1 MGAKNVMSDIPRL
14 VDKTRFFPFSLVF
27 LLHNT
32 DFKNQFF
39 NFLFVWLDP
48 GSATVPDTTLKTQ
61 STRNLMNFI
70 SA

>member
-14 VDKTRFFPFSLVF
+14 VDETRFFSFSFVF

-32 DFKNQFF
+32 DIKNQKFF
-39 NFLFVWLDP
+39 NFLFWLDP